1 VCHWVD
7 LLRIGV
13 NSYDRLAMLMDPEWA
28 KELMA
33 YAEKLLRATG
43 NRVIYS
49 VMHQPEQGYQ
59 DPLFIICST
68 DPQACLEHLQKVERG
83 KIAME
88 LVPTFSMSK
97 YLHYYGPEDAPNVEM
112 IYADDE
118 LWGVVR
124 EHVVAHFTRA
134 GGSYQM
140 NKTDARREANLF
152 INDLKRE
159 TLENISK
166 EKLIVE
172 LLDEVSGIAMRIW
185 SSTVK
190 CKGREFCSFLNESI
204 REDWPETVQSA
215 AQIARC
221 INQLLVNRRGIAAER
236 ILQTVSENGCKPTL
250 CNTFDE
256 IEDIFDNT
264 KLLKDEE
271 AHWCITFRGG
281 GILPSKK
288 AFFRQGTKYRTPQ
301 FLATSFSKKVQ
312 TDFMKCRG
320 TGLDAIRWYFH
331 VPLGYCQH
339 AALLE
344 KSNMGTAEFEY
355 LFTPFSVFT
364 VMYVKWSED
373 PRNSEPHEIHLRASD
388 DNKVEAEDLPSAPWC

>member
-1 VCHWVD
+1 MFP
-7 LLRIGV
+7 LQ
-13 NSYDRLAMLMDPEWA
+13 
-28 KELMA
+28 ELMVHG
-33 YAEKLLRATG
+33 EKLLRATG

-49 VMHQPEQGYQ
+49 VMHEPEQGYQ
-59 DPLFIICST
+59 DPLFVICST
-68 DPQACLEHLQKVERG
+68 NPQVCLEPLHKVEID
-83 KIAME
+83 KAATDP
-88 LVPTFSMSK
+88 VPTFSSSK
-97 YLHYYGPEDAPNVEM
+97 YLHYYGPEDEPNVDM
-112 IYADDE
+112 IFADYD
-118 LWGVVR
+118 LWSVVR
-124 EHVVAHFTRA
+124 EHILTHFTRA
-134 GGSYQM
+134 CGSYQM
-140 NKTDARREANLF
+140 NKTDARKEANLF
-152 INDLKRE
+152 INELQRE
-159 TLENISK
+159 MLNNISK

-185 SSTVK
+185 SSTVTY
-190 CKGREFCSFLNESI
+190 KGRELCSFLNESI

-236 ILQTVSENGCKPTL
+236 ILQTVSENGCEPIL
-250 CNTFDE
+250 CNKIDE

-312 TDFMKCRG
+312 TDFMIRRG

-331 VPLGYCQH
+331 VPLGYCRH

-364 VMYVKWSED
+364 VMHVKWSED
-373 PRNSEPHEIHLRASD
+373 PRPSEPHEIHLRASD